1 MWRRLE
7 RAVPSYFDP
16 LFEDLEMENEG
27 QQDWITQ
34 RVCMDGLEATMDR
47 IGYEQERGVE
57 RGDQVKNWT
66 KVMPF
71 WWAIIWWLVRRAR
84 RGVVV
89 CVVEHAE
96 IVGEGGTII
105 L

>member
-1 MWRRLE
+1 ME

-27 QQDWITQ
+27 QQDWITR
-34 RVCMDGLEATMDR
+34 RVCMDRLEATMDR

-71 WWAIIWWLVRRAR
+71 WWAIIRWLVRQAR

-96 IVGEGGTII
+96 TVGEGGTII